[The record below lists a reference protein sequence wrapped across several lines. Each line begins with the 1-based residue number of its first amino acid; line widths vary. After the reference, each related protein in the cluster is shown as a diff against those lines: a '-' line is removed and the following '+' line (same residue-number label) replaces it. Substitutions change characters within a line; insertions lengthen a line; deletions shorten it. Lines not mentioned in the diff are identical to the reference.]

1 MKKLVLLFGVLF
13 ALSIVFPNGISL
25 NLGKTVVEPGET
37 DSKIVSLLKGATPAD
52 RGRIIGIYDGMRT
65 VLSRDVDKNLNRINT
80 TEKWAELQSR
90 TLELAVDQVGKYPGL
105 DTAIEDVFMRV
116 VGTDDVLPVNPET
129 HQKLLKACEI
139 VANSAR

>member
-13 ALSIVFPNGISL
+13 AFSIAFPNGISL
-25 NLGKTVVEPGET
+25 NSSKEVVEPREV
-37 DSKIVSLLKGATPAD
+37 DLKIVSLLKDATPED
-52 RGRIIGIYDGMRT
+52 KGRVASIYDGVRV
-65 VLSRDVDKNLNRINT
+65 VLSRDVEKNLNRINT

-116 VGTDDVLPVNPET
+116 VGSDDVLPVNPET

-139 VANSAR
+139 IANSAR